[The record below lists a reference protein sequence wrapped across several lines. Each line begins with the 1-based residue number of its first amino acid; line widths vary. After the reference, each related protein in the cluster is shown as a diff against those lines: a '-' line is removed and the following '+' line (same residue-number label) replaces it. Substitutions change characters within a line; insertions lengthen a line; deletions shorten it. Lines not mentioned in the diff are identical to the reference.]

1 MATDW
6 YYSVGGEQ
14 GGPVAWDDLKRLA
27 VERKLAG
34 GDLVW
39 SEGMP
44 EWVEA
49 RSVADLMPAKGP
61 PPLPR
66 KTAPAAPS
74 ALALA
79 PKDEKRVTGELHFVG
94 KGGGNPGGLIGLKE
108 QLAVFLDKERIGTG
122 SYVDGFR
129 LQFESVVGSHS
140 VTIKEEKQVGGVA
153 KLMTAGVNLG
163 LEKTYRVTFKEPG
176 HYEVEFLPP
185 SGFKAKLG
193 LEKLPADAEVA
204 HTGPALRST
213 AVSEERTTALVGLW
227 QDVGGSGLGFLFT
240 PDSAMVRDDGLA
252 SKFRWIGR
260 DAIELYAEG
269 CDATVVF
276 HILSLGSHEL
286 VLKAG
291 EAAGHFKRG
300 LTITQ
305 VEMQRREAEA
315 RQRQAETAQTFRD
328 AAVGVSSLLAAGGF
342 AVLCGGVGVGAAAAG
357 IGIGV
362 GAAGGVRGEAGGG
375 TPGPTYNQEPCD
387 VCSQRG
393 WTPGTRGDG
402 TKITCTICGG
412 KGFVLRKSK

>member
-1 MATDW
+1 MATEW
-6 YYSVGGEQ
+6 YFNAGDEQ
-14 GGPVAWDDLKRLA
+14 GGPVSWDDLKRMA

-49 RSVADLMPAKGP
+49 RTVADLMPAKGP

-66 KTAPAAPS
+66 KTAPAATP
-74 ALALA
+74 ALA
-79 PKDEKRVTGELHFVG
+79 PKEEKRVTGELHLVG

-163 LEKTYRVTFKEPG
+163 LEKTYRVAFKVQG

-185 SGFKAKLG
+185 TGFKAKLG
-193 LEKLPADAEVA
+193 LEKLPADAEVT

-252 SKFRWIGR
+252 SKFRWLGR

-305 VEMQRREAEA
+305 VEMQRREDEA
-315 RQRQAETAQTFRD
+315 RRRQAEAAQTFKD

-342 AVLCGGVGVGAAAAG
+342 AVLCGGVGLGAAAAG
-357 IGIGV
+357 VGIGV
-362 GAAGGVRGEAGGG
+362 GAAGGASGTGGAP
-375 TPGPTYNQEPCD
+375 TGPTYNQEPCGQCD
-387 VCSQRG
+387 QRG
-393 WTPGTRGDG
+393 WNRSTRGDG